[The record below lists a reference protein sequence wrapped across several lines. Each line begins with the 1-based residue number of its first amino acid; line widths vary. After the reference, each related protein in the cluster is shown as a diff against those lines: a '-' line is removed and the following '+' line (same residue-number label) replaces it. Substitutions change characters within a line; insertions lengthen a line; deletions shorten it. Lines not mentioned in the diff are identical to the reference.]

1 MLNYQTHAI
10 LKLLSYNKNVILQG
24 APGTGKTWSIP
35 EVVTRLCG
43 RVPNDQEVDRHTV
56 IEAYKRLLDEGRVVF
71 TTFHPSYDYEDFV
84 EGWVPGS
91 EGDGVDTSG
100 QNPLHVRPG
109 IFRQIC
115 RDAAQSAFIEEAEK
129 LADENFNISDKADVW
144 KVSLCHTGPNPL
156 RELCLANNCGI
167 CQASFP
173 EISQKNRYQ
182 LSSSRDVVPDPRIF
196 VYQSRSIDRPR
207 NVLSCSHGTGRDPDD
222 RYHSR
227 SPRIRAGRSFLI
239 HLLLFN
245 RFRWLLRI

>member
-1 MLNYQTHAI
+1 MSLTI
-10 LKLLSYNKNVILQG
+10 SREEECWLKLSLVKTLDMPVLLAAIRRVGDVGDFFELSFANLVD
-24 APGTGKTWSIP
+24 
-35 EVVTRLCG
+35 VVGL
-43 RVPNDQEVDRHTV
+43 
-56 IEAYKRLLDEGRVVF
+56 EA
-71 TTFHPSYDYEDFV
+71 
-84 EGWVPGS
+84 
-91 EGDGVDTSG
+91 
-100 QNPLHVRPG
+100 
-109 IFRQIC
+109 
-115 RDAAQSAFIEEAEK
+115 A
-129 LADENFNISDKADVW
+129 
-144 KVSLCHTGPNPL
+144 
-156 RELCLANNCGI
+156 RELQMIKTSSEVERWSGI

>member
-1 MLNYQTHAI
+1 MWHGCRPFWRSSL
-10 LKLLSYNKNVILQG
+10 
-24 APGTGKTWSIP
+24 
-35 EVVTRLCG
+35 
-43 RVPNDQEVDRHTV
+43 
-56 IEAYKRLLDEGRVVF
+56 
-71 TTFHPSYDYEDFV
+71 
-84 EGWVPGS
+84 PGS
-91 EGDGVDTSG
+91 RKVLDSQVYELACSI
-100 QNPLHVRPG
+100 L
-109 IFRQIC
+109 C
-115 RDAAQSAFIEEAEK
+115 REQCARLNDFTDRSIEPFDRVGRIDQSSDLGSKLEERYN
-129 LADENFNISDKADVW
+129 LSP
-144 KVSLCHTGPNPL
+144 ST
-156 RELCLANNCGI
+156 GI

>member
-1 MLNYQTHAI
+1 MNQHLTHTLIATAVASLFATPI
-10 LKLLSYNKNVILQG
+10 LASDFVINQDIAAGHTQQG
-24 APGTGKTWSIP
+24 ASTDTIKTNNNNPAQHYTNAGTIQGYGILEIGDWRTLTNA
-35 EVVTRLCG
+35 EG
-43 RVPNDQEVDRHTV
+43 GV
-56 IEAYKRLLDEGRVVF
+56 I
-71 TTFHPSYDYEDFV
+71 
-84 EGWVPGS
+84 
-91 EGDGVDTSG
+91 
-100 QNPLHVRPG
+100 
-109 IFRQIC
+109 
-115 RDAAQSAFIEEAEK
+115 
-129 LADENFNISDKADVW
+129 DV
-144 KVSLCHTGPNPL
+144 N
-156 RELCLANNCGI
+156 GI

>member
-1 MLNYQTHAI
+1 MCEAVVQ
-10 LKLLSYNKNVILQG
+10 SR
-24 APGTGKTWSIP
+24 P
-35 EVVTRLCG
+35 EHSA
-43 RVPNDQEVDRHTV
+43 EF
-56 IEAYKRLLDEGRVVF
+56 KRLILDRSIILAKQLINENIVVPALSSINE
-71 TTFHPSYDYEDFV
+71 T
-84 EGWVPGS
+84 
-91 EGDGVDTSG
+91 
-100 QNPLHVRPG
+100 
-109 IFRQIC
+109 
-115 RDAAQSAFIEEAEK
+115 
-129 LADENFNISDKADVW
+129 
-144 KVSLCHTGPNPL
+144 
-156 RELCLANNCGI
+156 GI

-239 HLLLFN
+239 LLLLFN